1 MKNSEKIILEQ
12 FDSLVSKVF
21 RDEKKYYGRNKGKYN
36 ERNIMF
42 SDLPKNK
49 MQMLYAEDEY
59 FKDEKVAKMSV
70 AEFDADITNEL
81 LYEAMKR
88 LKQKSQNVIILKYW
102 YEMTDDEI
110 GKILNL
116 KRTTVNYNKNAA
128 LRKLKI
134 IIEEMI
140 ENDEWFEF

>member
-1 MKNSEKIILEQ
+1 MNI
-12 FDSLVSKVF
+12 
-21 RDEKKYYGRNKGKYN
+21 KYLGTAA
-36 ERNIMF
+36 
-42 SDLPKNK
+42 
-49 MQMLYAEDEY
+49 AEGIPAI
-59 FKDEKVAKMSV
+59 FCNCNTCV
-70 AEFDADITNEL
+70 
-81 LYEAMKR
+81 EAMKR